1 MRTALPARWL
11 HHRLVLLLLL
21 LASAAAQAV
30 HAQLTPEQVTQLDA
44 VTATALSPDGRWVAY
59 TLSHPRGPEEDT
71 IAGLRATSGLW
82 IVPAAGGE
90 ARVIIRRPLS
100 ATSPAWSPDGSV
112 LGFLHRGQVHTV
124 PAAGGEPQAVTSAP
138 GGVSAFNW
146 SPDGASIAFV
156 SRVPEPPEAVERRR
170 RGDDVIVSTDDL
182 RWVFP
187 HTPPLPSRL
196 WVQPAAGGAARAVT
210 PADRTVSEF
219 AWAPDSR
226 RLAVQLAEDLHAD
239 ADLMFRELFLVT
251 TAGGAPE
258 LLVPSEGKLGSMAWS
273 PDGTRLAFLGATAMN
288 DPLAQSIFVVQPGG
302 TALNLTPEYEGSV
315 VWIGWQ
321 DPHTVRFIA
330 VESTRTALQ
339 TVPVTGGA
347 RTRVLG
353 LGAEI
358 FQTASFAR
366 DGNTFAAPASTAQHP
381 NEVYIGTVRDRRLR
395 RVTTHNPW
403 LANVRLG
410 RQETVSYKARDGLRI
425 DAVLVHPIDE
435 RAGVRAPLAILPH
448 GGPEG
453 IDLDGWSTRALY
465 PVQVLAGA
473 GYAVFM
479 PNYRASGGRGVAFA
493 QADHRDLGGREFD
506 DVLDG
511 IEFLHA
517 NAVADRDRV
526 GISGTSYGGF
536 FSAWAG
542 TRHSERFRLAI
553 PFAGIS
559 NWMSFFGTTDIPY
572 EMALTHWDL
581 WPWEHP
587 LLMWER
593 SPVAH
598 IDRANTPMVIGHG
611 LVDERVHPEQMLQ
624 LHQAL
629 RLKGVPSTLVLYP
642 REPHGLLERQ
652 HQLDYMRR
660 ILEAF
665 DRYVRPAA
673 RPATQ

>member
-1 MRTALPARWL
+1 MRILPARPFHL
-11 HHRLVLLLLL
+11 RVLLLALVVT
-21 LASAAAQAV
+21 AAAQS
-30 HAQLTPEQVTQLDA
+30 AQAQITPEQVTQLRA
-44 VTATALSPDGRWVAY
+44 VSAVALSPDARWVAY
-59 TLSHPRGPEEDT
+59 TTSRPRGMEEDT
-71 IAGLRATSGLW
+71 VAGLRTTSELF
-82 IVPAAGGE
+82 IAPVAGGA
-90 ARVIIRRPLS
+90 ARAVVQFPLS
-100 ATSPAWSPDGSV
+100 ATGPAWSPDGSV
-112 LGFLHRGQVHTV
+112 LAFLHRSQVYTV
-124 PAAGGEPQAVTSAP
+124 PAAGGEPRAITSAP
-138 GGVSAFNW
+138 GGVTAFQW

-156 SRVPEPPEAVERRR
+156 SRVPEPPEDVERRR
-170 RGDDVIVSTDDL
+170 RGDDVIVSDTDL

-187 HTPPLPSRL
+187 HTPARPSRL

-226 RLAVQLAEDLHAD
+226 RLAVQLAEELHAD
-239 ADLMFRELFLVT
+239 ADLMFRRLYLVT
-251 TAGGAPE
+251 TDGGAPQ
-258 LLVPSEGKLGSMAWS
+258 LITPTEGKLGQMSWS

-302 TALNLTPEYEGSV
+302 AALNLTPDYEGSV
-315 VWIGWQ
+315 VWIDWQ
-321 DPHTVRFIA
+321 DARTIRFIA

-339 TVPVTGGA
+339 TVPATGGG
-347 RTRVLG
+347 RTRVIG
-353 LGAEI
+353 LGPEI
-358 FQTASFAR
+358 FQAASFAR
-366 DGNTFAAPASTAQHP
+366 DGNTFATPAHTAQHP
-381 NEVYIGTVRDRRLR
+381 AEVFIGTVRDRRMR
-395 RVTTHNPW
+395 RLTTHNEW

-410 RQETVSYKARDGLRI
+410 RQETVSYTARDGLRI
-425 DAVLVHPIDE
+425 DAVLVHPLDE
-435 RAGVRAPLAILPH
+435 QPGVRAPLAILPH

-453 IDLDGWSTRALY
+453 IDFDGWSTRALY
-465 PVQVLAGA
+465 PVQLLAGA

-479 PNYRASGGRGVAFA
+479 PNYRASGGRGVAFS

-506 DVLDG
+506 DILDG

-517 NAVADRDRV
+517 NGIADRDRV

-572 EMALTHWDL
+572 EMALAHWDL

-593 SPVAH
+593 SPIAY
-598 IDRANTPMVIGHG
+598 IDRANTPMIIGAG

-660 ILEAF
+660 IVAAF
-665 DRYVRPAA
+665 DRWVRPMS
-673 RPATQ
+673 RPTTD